1 MRRFITTCMLAASAA
16 VVVLANH
23 PATFVMRNGERLN
36 GDLSYKGGT
45 AYTLSGRDYESQQV
59 AVVAFVNGDPSAA
72 ELGQISAVDNNP
84 NELER
89 HAFVTRDGKVML
101 GKLYKFSPDGET
113 ITFDA
118 RDGGRRDIS
127 ANDLARIYI
136 NPGAARSVYSNVG
149 RALQPVATGGRVENP
164 VNNPVNA
171 PAGSITVNGN
181 QPWTDTGIN
190 VRKGDMITFSATG
203 RVNVAT
209 GNSPDV
215 VADPNGANNFPAPR
229 NNYPFPGMAVGGL
242 IAKVGNDRPF
252 GVGTLTHPISMP
264 DDGRLYLGINDD
276 GFGDNSGAF
285 YVTINGGSGNTNGRT
300 NGRTPNGNNPN
311 GNNPNGNNPNDDN
324 RGRNRRNG
332 R

>member
-1 MRRFITTCMLAASAA
+1 MLAASAA

-23 PATFVMRNGERLN
+23 PATFVLRNGERVN
-36 GDLSYKGGT
+36 GNLSYKGGT
-45 AYTLSGRDYESQQV
+45 AYTLNGRDYEAQEV

-72 ELGQISAVDNNP
+72 ELGQISGVDNNP

-118 RDGGRRDIS
+118 REGGRRDIS

-136 NPGAARSVYSNVG
+136 NPGAARSVYSNVT
-149 RALQPVATGGRVENP
+149 RALQPVATGGVATNP
-164 VNNPVNA
+164 ATA

-203 RVNVAT
+203 RVRVAT

-229 NNYPFPGMAVGGL
+229 TNYPLPTMSVGGL

-285 YVTINGGSGNTNGRT
+285 YVTINRGGAPDAGTPAGGNR
-300 NGRTPNGNNPN
+300 
-311 GNNPNGNNPNDDN
+311 
-324 RGRNRRNG
+324 RGRNRADR
-332 R
+332 